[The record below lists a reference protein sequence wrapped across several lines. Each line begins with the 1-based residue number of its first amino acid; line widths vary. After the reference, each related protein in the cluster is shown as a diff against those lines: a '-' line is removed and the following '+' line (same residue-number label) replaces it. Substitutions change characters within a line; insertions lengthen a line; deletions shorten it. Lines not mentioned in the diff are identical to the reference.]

1 MSSVNNV
8 KTSYLKFM
16 LTLTIF
22 FFFIVLKGCISFIY
36 INLSTFWEKK
46 NIFTT
51 SLWNHE
57 PKCLLNFMF
66 SCPLRFQLWL
76 VHFSGSI
83 CIFYSFKS
91 LCFSNTF
98 TVLCSSPENP
108 SVTLNKNQL
117 AKKVTKEKKYMVSIV
132 FHLQVGNK
140 VYRGLDINDR

>member
-16 LTLTIF
+16 LTINYFLF
-22 FFFIVLKGCISFIY
+22 LLHSLKRVYIVYLHKLVY
-36 INLSTFWEKK
+36 ILRKKRTF
-46 NIFTT
+46 FTT

-108 SVTLNKNQL
+108 SVTFKQKPTSQKSNEREKLHGFNSFPL
-117 AKKVTKEKKYMVSIV
+117 ASGE
-132 FHLQVGNK
+132 
-140 VYRGLDINDR
+140 